1 MHAEIKNFFENLTV
15 PRTSLFSSDM
25 FPSGNIFIE
34 RFDKTH
40 PVLQGNKWFKL
51 KRNIFECVNEGKD
64 TILTFGGAFS
74 NHIHA
79 TAGAG
84 NIMGLKTIG
93 IIRGERT
100 NPLNFT
106 LQEAEKFG
114 MQLHFVSRTEYRN
127 RYSDEYIQ
135 QLRELFGDFY
145 FVPEGGSNR
154 LGYLGASEMLP
165 DDFGEFDYIIMAM
178 GSGGTIGGNL
188 IAASKNQ
195 RYKTKFLLV
204 PVLKDYEYVL
214 DNVKEILKLEGIIN
228 FKNLEVLGNYHC
240 GGYAKTNDVL
250 INFIHSFIK
259 EYGVDLDPIYTGKV
273 LFAVSQLSQD
283 GYFKPGEKI
292 LVYHT
297 GGLQG
302 KTGFVQRFPKY
313 SFLLENNGLFNPV

>member
-1 MHAEIKNFFENLTV
+1 MHSEIKNFFENLTV
-15 PRTSLFSSDM
+15 PRTILHSSVL
-25 FPSGNIFIE
+25 FPSGNFFIE

-51 KRNIFECVNEGKD
+51 KKNIFECIDEGKD

-84 NIMGLKTIG
+84 KILGLKTIG

-100 NPLNFT
+100 DPLNFT
-106 LQEAEKFG
+106 LRESEKFG
-114 MQLHFVSRTEYRN
+114 MYLHFVSRTAYRN
-127 RYSDEYIQ
+127 RYSDEYIK
-135 QLRELFGDFY
+135 QLNKLFGDFY

-165 DDFGEFDYIIMAM
+165 KDFGDFDYILMAM
-178 GSGGTIGGNL
+178 GSGGTLGGNL
-188 IAASKNQ
+188 IAAHKKPET
-195 RYKTKFLLV
+195 KTKFLVV
-204 PVLKDYEYVL
+204 PALKDYDYVL
-214 DNVKEILKLEGIIN
+214 DNLKGVARTEGVKN
-228 FKNLEVLGNYHC
+228 FENLDVMGDYHF

-250 INFIHSFIK
+250 INFIHSFER
-259 EYGVDLDPIYTGKV
+259 EYGVELDPIYTGKV
-273 LFAVSQLSQD
+273 LYAVSQLSQN
-283 GYFKPGEKI
+283 GYFKPSNKI

-302 KTGFVQRFPKY
+302 KIGFVERFPKY
-313 SFLLENNGLFNPV
+313 SYLLEDNPNI

>member
-1 MHAEIKNFFENLTV
+1 MHPEIRQFFENLTV
-15 PRTSLFSSDM
+15 PRTALHSGDL
-25 FPSGNIFIE
+25 FPSGNFFIE

-51 KRNIFECVNEGKD
+51 KRNIFECIEEKKD

-84 NIMGLKTIG
+84 NILGLKTVG

-100 NPLNFT
+100 IPLNFT
-106 LQEAEKFG
+106 LREAEKFG
-114 MQLHFVSRTEYRN
+114 MFLHFVSRTEYRN
-127 RYSDEYIQ
+127 RYSEKYVEH
-135 QLRELFGDFY
+135 LKEKFGDFY

-165 DDFGEFDYIIMAM
+165 NDFGDFDYVIMAM
-178 GSGGTIGGNL
+178 GSGGTLGGNL
-188 IAASKNQ
+188 IAASKISIN
-195 RYKTKFLLV
+195 KSKFLV
-204 PVLKDYEYVL
+204 IPVLKDYQYVL
-214 DNVKEILKLEGIIN
+214 DNLKVVVGAEGVKN
-228 FKNLEVLGNYHC
+228 FENLEVLDNYHF

-250 INFIHSFIK
+250 INFIHSFER
-259 EYGVDLDPIYTGKV
+259 EYGVEIDPIYTGKV
-273 LFAVSQLSQD
+273 LYAVSHLSQN
-283 GYFKPGEKI
+283 GYFNPNDKI

-302 KTGFVQRFPKY
+302 KIGFVERFPKY
-313 SFLLENNGLFNPV
+313 SYLLEDSPII